1 MPPQRAYRNAIRWT
15 QSAWGQARAPACFK
29 KDSSASAPVS
39 KAQRLVSVGVYAWL
53 AGQMG
58 ALLAEKRFANADEK
72 GALRMIFDLLK
83 NAGTYQNLP
92 AIYRALQYLQTLDP
106 AALPES
112 RVEIDGGRIFA
123 NTVRLT
129 SKPFESCVFEAG
141 WRGSVSRRSVHLR
154 RSSRSARKRTSG
166 SIRGSTIR

>member
-1 MPPQRAYRNAIRWT
+1 MVGCRRNGPIAMPSAGPSPLGDRLGHRLALKKIRPPLLRFE
-15 QSAWGQARAPACFK
+15 S
-29 KDSSASAPVS
+29 
-39 KAQRLVSVGVYAWL
+39 QRLVSVGYAWL

-58 ALLAEKRFANADEK
+58 ALLAEKNFANADEK

-129 SKPFESCVFEAG
+129 SKPFES
-141 WRGSVSRRSVHLR
+141 
-154 RSSRSARKRTSG
+154 
-166 SIRGSTIR
+166 